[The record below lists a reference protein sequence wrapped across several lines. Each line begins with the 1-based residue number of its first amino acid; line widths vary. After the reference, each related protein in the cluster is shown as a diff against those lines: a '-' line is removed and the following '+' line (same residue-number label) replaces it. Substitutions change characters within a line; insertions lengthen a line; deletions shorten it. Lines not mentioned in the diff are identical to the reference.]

1 MCTNIESI
9 SIGGITSISIEGISC
24 GLCLTSVCVGSSLTC
39 SFTSKSDFLFFLGLA
54 DLALSVLLPSTSA
67 VAAAAADESSS
78 PSLASS
84 LPVGSFPSSSSACGA
99 SVFLACAAAA
109 VAAASCNLTH

>member
-1 MCTNIESI
+1 MCTNRKSN
-9 SIGGITSISIEGISC
+9 SIGGIYSISIEGILC

-67 VAAAAADESSS
+67 VAAAADESSS

-109 VAAASCNLTH
+109 VAAASCNLPH